1 MRQNRNKI
9 KSSVAAR
16 TKTDSAR
23 WRDTTHK
30 SLTDTQKRI
39 KSLCEAFLAGQ
50 ITSTEFKREL
60 PPVLDARDR
69 EKRSMNS

>member
-1 MRQNRNKI
+1 MRKDRNKI
-9 KSSVAAR
+9 KSALATR

-23 WRDTTHK
+23 WREATHK

-50 ITSTEFKREL
+50 ITSREFKREL